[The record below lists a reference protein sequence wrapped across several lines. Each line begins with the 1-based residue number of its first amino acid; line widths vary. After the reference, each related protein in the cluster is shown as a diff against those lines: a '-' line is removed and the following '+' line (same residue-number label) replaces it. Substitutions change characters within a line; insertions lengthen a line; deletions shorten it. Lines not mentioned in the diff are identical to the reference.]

1 MFRNFSIS
9 NIAIKAILLDK
20 EEINTK
26 NIQPKY
32 ERIKKCWSD

>member
-1 MFRNFSIS
+1 MFRNFSIP
-9 NIAIKAILLDK
+9 NVAIKAILLNK

-26 NIQPKY
+26 NVQLKY